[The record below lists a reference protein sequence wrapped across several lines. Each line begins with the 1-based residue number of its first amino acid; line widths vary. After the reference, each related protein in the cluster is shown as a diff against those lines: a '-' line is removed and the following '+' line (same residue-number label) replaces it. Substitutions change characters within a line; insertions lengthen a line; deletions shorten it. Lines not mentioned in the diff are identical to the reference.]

1 MGLDLPNG
9 FYRVSMKAL
18 ILDETRKKFGIVLED
33 NGLWELPGGGLDFG
47 ETPEE
52 CIRREIKEEM
62 GLTVTEVATLPS
74 YYLLGKNM
82 KDNWTLNLVF
92 ETKVRDL
99 NYTKSDECQ
108 ELRFVSPDELEELNA
123 FRTVVELGEM
133 FRA

>member
-18 ILDETRKKFGIVLED
+18 ILDQPRKKLAILLED
-33 NGLWELPGGGLDFG
+33 NGLRELPGGGLDFG